1 MSRISPARESG
12 PKRQF
17 VRPSWL
23 VRERRERER
32 EREMKGVSTHHHHS
46 TGEESLHQ
54 LNEGLNGME
63 QSCRSTRLQD
73 EAVCRHIHAALTT
86 ERERGCREGGKG

>member
-1 MSRISPARESG
+1 MRE
-12 PKRQF
+12 KK
-17 VRPSWL
+17 
-23 VRERRERER
+23 RERER
-32 EREMKGVSTHHHHS
+32 ERECVSTHHHHS

-86 ERERGCREGGKG
+86 EREERGGGQGVTSHRAGEGWTMGVLVKGLT